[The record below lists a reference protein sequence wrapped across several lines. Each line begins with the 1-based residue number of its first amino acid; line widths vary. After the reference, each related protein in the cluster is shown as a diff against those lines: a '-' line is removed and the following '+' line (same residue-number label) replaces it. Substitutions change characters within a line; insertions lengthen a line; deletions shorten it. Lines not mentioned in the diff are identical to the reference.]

1 MSTAT
6 VPTRY
11 RRPLIGPIL
20 PWELVTL
27 ARRWRY
33 FAIRVFYAI
42 AFLFMMWVTYDVAF
56 EESFLFGWGTQSQP
70 LAKISR
76 FATGFYHS
84 FLFTQAIVMLGLTPA
99 FIATAIPQEKERK
112 TIEYLFVSDLSNHEI
127 VLGKVLARMAN
138 LFGILLVGVPVVA
151 FAGLFGGI
159 DYFGLFLGTAATAAV
174 MTSVAS
180 LTFLISLFCSTT
192 RAALINSYG
201 FLFFI
206 IAGVPALIFT
216 VAGIAYDILR
226 KTAPDLAHFISEV
239 LQNIWVEYFMGAVA
253 LIHPVSIFWLVL
265 TRSSGMAFTS
275 ISSVGVAFLALI
287 AIHLVISGIL
297 IFWSIRL
304 LRVSYR
310 FTNKEAPNRM
320 TIKQRISNAI
330 PRRRT
335 VVSEK
340 WPLYWKELR
349 NSRFRKLG
357 ILARIFVIIGLCI
370 FYYTVL
376 STINSSSPY
385 SNQTKEGL
393 KYLTAMSSC
402 GFLGLGFLIVAF
414 RSASSIGE
422 EKDRDCWISLLS
434 TPVTSQQI
442 IYAKALG
449 SLSALQPFLMILL
462 PLFVIDFFYEAM
474 TISGMIYLILGAISY
489 GFAIACLGVNQSLWQ
504 KTTMRAMTITI
515 ITSVILGGVLQMF
528 LAPLIFFD
536 EEFGKLVM
544 ASMPWTSLSIAPFLS
559 DINDSMT
566 SIVVLSLFFM
576 VGYIGVGS
584 VLLSQCIFAFSRAT
598 GRIEV

>member
-1 MSTAT
+1 MSNVITQ
-6 VPTRY
+6 TRY

-33 FAIRVFYAI
+33 FAIRVLYAI
-42 AFLFMMWVTYDVAF
+42 AFLFMMWVTYDLAF

-70 LAKISR
+70 LAKIAR

-112 TIEYLFVSDLSNHEI
+112 TIEYLFVSDLGNHEI
-127 VLGKVLARMAN
+127 VLGKVIARLAN

-159 DYFGLFLGTAATAAV
+159 DYFGLFLGTAATAAI

-180 LTFLISLFCSTT
+180 LTFFVSLFCSTT

-206 IAGVPALIFT
+206 IAGVPAIIFT
-216 VAGIAYDILR
+216 TAGIAFNILR
-226 KTAPDLAHFISEV
+226 QVAPDLAHLVSEV
-239 LQNIWVEYFMGAVA
+239 LQNLWVEYFLGAVA
-253 LIHPVSIFWLVL
+253 LIHPVSIFWLIL
-265 TRSSGMAFTS
+265 SRSAGMAFTS
-275 ISSVGVAFLALI
+275 ISSVGIAFLALI
-287 AIHLVISGIL
+287 AIHLTISAIL
-297 IFWSIRL
+297 ILWSIRL
-304 LRVSYR
+304 LRISYR
-310 FTNKEAPNRM
+310 FTNADTPKRT

-376 STINSSSPY
+376 STISTSSPY
-385 SNQTKEGL
+385 SNQLKESL
-393 KYLTAMSSC
+393 QFLTAMSSC
-402 GFLGLGFLIVAF
+402 GFIGLGFLIVAF

-462 PLFVIDFFYEAM
+462 PLFAIDFIYEAM
-474 TISGMIYLILGAISY
+474 TLSGIIYLVLGVISY

-504 KTTMRAMTITI
+504 RTTKRAMTITI

-528 LAPLIFFD
+528 LAPLIFFE

-544 ASMPWTSLSIAPFLS
+544 ASLPWTPLSIAPFLGE
-559 DINDSMT
+559 INDSMT
-566 SIVVLSLFFM
+566 SIVILSMFFM
-576 VGYIGVGS
+576 VGYLGIGF
-584 VLLSQCIFAFSRAT
+584 VLLSQCIYAFSRAT

>member
-1 MSTAT
+1 MSTVMT
-6 VPTRY
+6 QTRY

-33 FAIRVFYAI
+33 FAIRVLYAI
-42 AFLFMMWVTYDVAF
+42 AFLFMMWVTYDLAF

-70 LAKISR
+70 LAKIAR

-127 VLGKVLARMAN
+127 VLGKVIARLAN

-174 MTSVAS
+174 MTSIAS
-180 LTFLISLFCSTT
+180 LTFFVSLFCSTT

-216 VAGIAYDILR
+216 TAGIAFNILR
-226 KTAPDLAHFISEV
+226 QVAPDLAHLMSEV
-239 LQNIWVEYFMGAVA
+239 LQNLWVEYFLGAFA
-253 LIHPVSIFWLVL
+253 LIHPVSIFWLIL
-265 TRSSGMAFTS
+265 SRSAGMAFTS
-275 ISSVGVAFLALI
+275 ISSVGIAFLALI
-287 AIHLVISGIL
+287 AIHLTISAIL
-297 IFWSIRL
+297 ILWSIRL
-304 LRVSYR
+304 LRISYR
-310 FTNKEAPNRM
+310 FTNADTPKRT

-335 VVSEK
+335 VVSEQ

-376 STINSSSPY
+376 STISTSSPY
-385 SNQTKEGL
+385 SNQLKESL
-393 KYLTAMSSC
+393 QFLTAMSSC
-402 GFLGLGFLIVAF
+402 GFIGLGFLIVAF

-462 PLFVIDFFYEAM
+462 PLFAIDFIYEAM
-474 TISGMIYLILGAISY
+474 TLSGIIYLVLGVISY

-504 KTTMRAMTITI
+504 RTTMRAMTITI

-528 LAPLIFFD
+528 LAPLIFFE

-544 ASMPWTSLSIAPFLS
+544 ASLPWTPLSIAPFLG

-566 SIVVLSLFFM
+566 SIVILSMFFM
-576 VGYIGVGS
+576 VGYLGVGF

>member
-1 MSTAT
+1 MSTVT
-6 VPTRY
+6 TQTRY

-33 FAIRVFYAI
+33 FAIRVLYAL

-56 EESFLFGWGTQSQP
+56 EESFLFGWGSQSQP
-70 LAKISR
+70 LAKIAR

-112 TIEYLFVSDLSNHEI
+112 TIEYLFVSDLGNHEI
-127 VLGKVLARMAN
+127 VLGKVIARLAN

-159 DYFGLFLGTAATAAV
+159 DYFGLFLGTVATAAV

-180 LTFLISLFCSTT
+180 LTFFISLFCSTT

-216 VAGIAYDILR
+216 TAGIVFNILH
-226 KTAPDLAHFISEV
+226 KVAPDLAHLVSEV
-239 LQNIWVEYFMGAVA
+239 LQNMWVEYFLGAVA
-253 LIHPVSIFWLVL
+253 LIHPVSIFWLIL
-265 TRSSGMAFTS
+265 SRSAGMAFTS
-275 ISSVGVAFLALI
+275 ISSIGIAFLALI
-287 AIHLVISGIL
+287 AIHLTISAVL

-304 LRVSYR
+304 LRASYR
-310 FTNKEAPNRM
+310 FTNAEAPKRK

-330 PRRRT
+330 PRRRAT
-335 VVSEK
+335 VSEN

-376 STINSSSPY
+376 STINTSSPY
-385 SNQTKEGL
+385 SNQLKESL
-393 KYLTAMSSC
+393 QYLTSMSSC
-402 GFLGLGFLIVAF
+402 GFIGLGFLIVAF

-462 PLFVIDFFYEAM
+462 PLYAIDLFYEAM
-474 TISGMIYLILGAISY
+474 TFSGIIYLILGVISY

-504 KTTMRAMTITI
+504 RTTMRAMTITI
-515 ITSVILGGVLQMF
+515 VTSVILGGVLQMF
-528 LAPLIFFD
+528 LAPLIFFQ

-544 ASMPWTSLSIAPFLS
+544 ASLPWTPLSIAPFLG

-566 SIVVLSLFFM
+566 SIVVLSMFFM
-576 VGYIGVGS
+576 VGYMGIGF